1 MRYRVIIFVLLVI
14 AIFGFSL
21 SQTEIS
27 VLKYQLQMPA
37 IVGNALGFRIV
48 GSVDDGAFGLVW
60 KVDQKWGMFTG
71 QILGMS
77 SIVSQYIETGVIEW
91 SKVYFD
97 MFLLLRF

>member
-21 SQTEIS
+21 NQTEIS

-60 KVDQKWGMFTG
+60 KVDKKWGMFTG